1 MIAVIDYGMGNLRSV
16 SKALDK
22 VGGDVVV
29 TSDAAVA
36 ERADSIVLPGVGAF
50 EKAMKNFT
58 SAGMDEVV
66 KNAVAEG
73 KPFLGICLGLQFLFE
88 TSLEDGRHGGL
99 GIFPGKVVRFEADPS
114 RSEMKIPQIG
124 WNRVEFRLDAP
135 HFAGIPSGTYFYF
148 VHSYYVV
155 PQDESIIAGETEYL
169 GRFTSAVWADNI
181 FACQFH
187 PEKSQKWGLKL
198 LENFVRL

>member
-16 SKALDK
+16 SKALEK

-29 TSDAAVA
+29 TGAAAVV

-66 KNAVAEG
+66 RNAVAEG

-88 TSLEDGRHGGL
+88 TSLEDGQHQGL

-114 RSEMKIPQIG
+114 RSDMK
-124 WNRVEFRLDAP
+124 NTADRVEPRR
-135 HFAGIPSGTYFYF
+135 
-148 VHSYYVV
+148 V
-155 PQDESIIAGETEYL
+155 PARRPPLRRDTVG
-169 GRFTSAVWADNI
+169 D
-181 FACQFH
+181 
-187 PEKSQKWGLKL
+187 L
-198 LENFVRL
+198 LLLRPLVLRGPG